1 MRKREGA
8 QRPQEGRGEP
18 IPEAVYMQ
26 QAEQAAKSLPPWYA
40 ERYLASRR
48 EAYGIKPL

>member
-1 MRKREGA
+1 
-8 QRPQEGRGEP
+8 
-18 IPEAVYMQ
+18 MQ